1 MGSSIKKVSDQN
13 ARFWDELCG
22 SQLAEYLGVKD
33 SSVSSLKR
41 FDDWYFGFYPYLNQ
55 HISFD
60 SLNGKRVL
68 EAGLG
73 YGTVSQ
79 RLAESGAIYSGLDI
93 AEGPVRMVNQRL
105 LQNQLSGKAVQG
117 SILEPPFEGN
127 SFDAIIAIGC
137 LHHTGD
143 LQLAIQQC
151 WNLLRP
157 GGRMTF
163 MIYYAY
169 SYRRWMQA
177 KQDTFRYFMQELVGK
192 RSVVGATRS
201 DQRGAYDK
209 NLSGDDAP
217 HTDWISIKSVKTYC
231 SKFQAINT
239 HVENIDIDIISI
251 PFLKIRSRDQLL
263 QTKIPSVCGL
273 DLYVTV
279 TK

>member
-22 SQLAEYLGVKD
+22 SQLAEYLGIKD

-239 HVENIDIDIISI
+239 HVENIDIDINTI
-251 PFLKIRSRDQLL
+251 PFLKTRSRDQLL